1 MVDYEKITPP
11 KEGSKVEFANGKPKE
26 IDDPVI
32 VLMEGDGIGPDVVR
46 AAVSVLE
53 AAVAKAYGG
62 KKKLVWFKVL
72 AGESAIPVYN
82 DVLPEDTL
90 KAIAEYKIALKGP
103 LTTPVGGGFR
113 SLNVTLRQKFD
124 LYSCVRPVKYYDG
137 VPSPVKN
144 PEKVN
149 VVVFRENVED
159 VYAGIEWKS
168 GTKEADEIIELINS
182 KYGKNI
188 RAKSGIGI
196 KPISAFGT
204 KRLVRAAI
212 KYALENN
219 RKSVTLMHKGNI
231 MKFTEGAFKDWGY
244 ELAREEFANETITE
258 QEVSEK
264 FGGKTPAGKLLVKD
278 RIADSMFQ
286 QILLRPDEYDVL
298 ATPNLNG
305 DYISDALAAQVGGIG
320 IAPGANISDD
330 AAIFEATH
338 GSAPKYAGQDKANPS
353 SVLLSGVMMLEFLGW
368 KEAAKAIDDAYK
380 KTIAQKIVTYDFAR
394 LMQGAKEVKA
404 SEFAQAIIK
413 NL

>member
-1 MVDYEKITPP
+1 MADCEKITAP
-11 KEGSKVEFANGKPKE
+11 KEGSKVEFVNGKPKE
-26 IDDPVI
+26 IDDPTV

-53 AAVAKAYGG
+53 AAVAKAYEG

-72 AGESAIPVYN
+72 AGESAIPVYK

-90 KAIAEYKIALKGP
+90 KAIEEYKIALKGP
-103 LTTPVGGGFR
+103 LTTPIGGGFR

-124 LYSCVRPVKYYDG
+124 LYACVRPVKYYDG

-149 VVVFRENVED
+149 IVVFRENVED

-168 GTKEADEIIELINS
+168 GSIEANEIIEHINS

-188 RAKSGIGI
+188 RENSGIGI

-244 ELAREEFANETITE
+244 EIAREEFANKTVTE

-264 FGGKTPAGKLLVKD
+264 FGGNTPEGKLLIKD

-286 QILLRPDEYDVL
+286 QILLRPEEYDVL
-298 ATPNLNG
+298 ATLNLNG

-320 IAPGANISDD
+320 IAPGANIGNN

-368 KEAAKAIDDAYK
+368 KQAAKTIDDAYK

-404 SEFAQAIIK
+404 SEFAQAIIA